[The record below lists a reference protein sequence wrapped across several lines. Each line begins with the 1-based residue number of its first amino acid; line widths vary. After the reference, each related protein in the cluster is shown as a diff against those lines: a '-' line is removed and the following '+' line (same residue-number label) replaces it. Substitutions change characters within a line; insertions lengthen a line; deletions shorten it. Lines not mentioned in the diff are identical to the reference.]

1 MGTIDQEYLQ
11 ESIEQF
17 LSEANC
23 LKTYTHCITVGD
35 YAYKLAE
42 QFLADAH
49 KAQIAGYLHDIS
61 AVYPDDQRVEIA
73 NKMGIALY
81 KEEIVLP
88 MIIHQRMSKEIAI
101 SQFNINDPEILSAIE
116 CHTTLKGNYS
126 ILDLVVFIAD
136 KIKWDQD
143 GEPPYITGL
152 MAALDHS
159 LESAAYYYIDYLLH
173 HGIQVIHPWL
183 NEAYVKLK
191 QQLEPA

>member
-17 LSEANC
+17 LCEANC
-23 LKTYTHCITVGD
+23 LKTYTHCIAVGD

-42 QFLADAH
+42 RFMADPH

-61 AVYPDDQRVEIA
+61 AIYPDDQRVAVA
-73 NKMGIALY
+73 NKMGIALC
-81 KEEIVLP
+81 KEELTLP
-88 MIIHQRMSKEIAI
+88 MIIHQKISREIALG
-101 SQFNINDPEILSAIE
+101 QFNITDLEILSAIE

-126 ILDLVVFIAD
+126 TLDLVVFIAD

-152 MAALDHS
+152 MTALDHS
-159 LESAAYYYIDYLLH
+159 LESAAYYYIDYLLNH
-173 HGIQVIHPWL
+173 DIQVIHPWL

-191 QQLEPA
+191 QQLESA

>member
-1 MGTIDQEYLQ
+1 MGTINQEYLQ

-23 LKTYTHCITVGD
+23 LKTYTHCIAVGD
-35 YAYKLAE
+35 YACKLAE
-42 QFLADAH
+42 RFMADPH

-61 AVYPDDQRVEIA
+61 AIYPDDQRVAVA
-73 NKMGIALY
+73 NKMGIALC
-81 KEEIVLP
+81 KEELTLP
-88 MIIHQRMSKEIAI
+88 MIIHQKISREIALG
-101 SQFNINDPEILSAIE
+101 QFNITDLEILSAIE

-126 ILDLVVFIAD
+126 TLDLVVFIAD

-152 MAALDHS
+152 MTALDHS
-159 LESAAYYYIDYLLH
+159 LESAAYYYIDYLLNH
-173 HGIQVIHPWL
+173 DIQVIHPWL

-191 QQLEPA
+191 QQLESA